1 MTGIASPLQMLKQL
15 RWPGGLSSRLLLLTA
30 AFALVAE
37 IMILLPSLAA
47 YEEGWLLERERAAE
61 EASLAVEAAPE
72 SIVTENLA
80 RQLLTGAGVNTVAVK
95 IGGVRRLMLR
105 APSLGSTP
113 ALVDL
118 RQPRGAAWL
127 FDPWRVMFGAKDRMI
142 RVVAK
147 PRFRS
152 GDFVEIVLP
161 SEPLKQDLIASLIRT
176 LLITL
181 VISVVAGGVVY
192 LALAAFIVR
201 PMRRITET
209 IERFRADPEDAAAP
223 PVVAPRRDEIGR
235 VEEELARMQD
245 EVRQAL
251 RSRARLAALGEAV
264 AKINHD
270 LRNMLTSAQ
279 LQSERLAALG
289 DPKVA
294 KALPRLERAL
304 DRALGLAQ
312 NVLNYGRTEE
322 PAPSTRRMLLRP
334 AVEAAAEDA
343 GLADDGVKLEM
354 DVGARFL
361 VEADP
366 EQLHRILLN
375 LMRNARQAI
384 ESEPSRAGR
393 GVIKVSAAKSAGE
406 ATLRIADNGPGLPE
420 RAIERLFQPFVG
432 SARSGGAGLGL
443 AISRELAQA
452 HGGDLVLVSSGPH
465 GAVFEVRLPT
475 GVRAQAPAN
484 DAA

>member
-1 MTGIASPLQMLKQL
+1 MRRLLSPLKILQQL

-72 SIVTENLA
+72 SMVTENLA
-80 RQLLTGAGVNTVAVK
+80 RQLLAGAGVNTVAVK

-105 APSLGSTP
+105 APQLGSTP

-118 RQPRGAAWL
+118 RQARGAAWL
-127 FDPWRVMFGAKDRMI
+127 WDPWEVMFGEPGRMI

-147 PRFRS
+147 PRFRT

-161 SEPLKQDLIASLIRT
+161 SQPLKEDLIAFLIRT
-176 LLITL
+176 LAVSLI
-181 VISVVAGGVVY
+181 ISVTAGGAVY
-192 LALAAFIVR
+192 LALSAFIVR

-209 IERFRADPEDAAAP
+209 IERFRADPEDPAVRP
-223 PVVAPRRDEIGR
+223 PLTNRRDEIGR
-235 VEEELARMQD
+235 TEQELGRMQD

-304 DRALGLAQ
+304 DRALSLAQ

-322 PAPSTRRMLLRP
+322 AAPSTRRMLLRP

-343 GLADDGVKLEM
+343 GLSDEGIRLEM
-354 DVGARFL
+354 DMGPRFL
-361 VEADP
+361 IEADP

-384 ESEPSRAGR
+384 ESEPHRNGK
-393 GVIKVSAAKSAGE
+393 GVITVSAVKSDGQAMV
-406 ATLRIADNGPGLPE
+406 RMADDGPGLPE
-420 RAIERLFQPFVG
+420 KAIERLFQPFIG

-452 HGGDLVLVSSGPH
+452 HGGDVVLVRSGPE
-465 GAVFEVRLPT
+465 GAVFELRLPT
-475 GVRAQAPAN
+475 GNRAQAPAN

>member
-1 MTGIASPLQMLKQL
+1 MRRLASPGQFLRM
-15 RWPGGLSSRLLLLTA
+15 RWPGGLSWRLLLLTA
-30 AFALVAE
+30 GFALVAE

-61 EASLAVEAAPE
+61 EASLAVEHAPE
-72 SIVTENLA
+72 SMVTDNLA
-80 RQLLTGAGVNTVAVK
+80 RQLLAGAGVNTVAVK
-95 IGGVRRLMLR
+95 VGGVRRLLLH
-105 APSLGSTP
+105 APLLDKTP

-118 RQPRGAAWL
+118 RTSRGFGWL
-127 FDPWRVMFGAKDRMI
+127 VDPWRVLAGAPGRMI
-142 RVVAK
+142 LVRVK

-152 GDFVEIVLP
+152 GDFVEIIVP
-161 SEPLKQDLIASLIRT
+161 SAPLKDDLLTFLLRT
-176 LLITL
+176 LAVSLL
-181 VISVVAGGVVY
+181 ISVTAGGVVY
-192 LALAAFIVR
+192 LALSAFIVR
-201 PMRRITET
+201 PMRRITES
-209 IERFRADPEDAAAP
+209 IERFRDDPEDAAPNPAP
-223 PVVAPRRDEIGR
+223 SGRRDEIGR

-251 RSRARLAALGEAV
+251 KSRARLAALGEAV

-304 DRALGLAQ
+304 DRALNLAE

-322 PAPSTRRMLLRP
+322 PPPATRRILLKP

-343 GLADDGVKLEM
+343 GLSDEGVRLAIEF
-354 DVGARFL
+354 GPRFQ

-375 LMRNARQAI
+375 LFRNARQAI
-384 ESEPSRAGR
+384 ESETWREVPGEVA
-393 GVIKVSAAKSAGE
+393 VSAAKTPGL
-406 ATLRIADNGPGLPE
+406 TLLQVRDNGPGLPE

-452 HGGDLVLVSSGPH
+452 HGGDVALVRSGPE
-465 GAVFEVRLPT
+465 GAAFEIRLPT
-475 GVRAQAPAN
+475 GARESPGPEAG
-484 DAA
+484 